1 MEGQNREALIDQ
13 HLKGLLSGQ
22 SDDDF
27 LIISFGEL
35 YVQFVKD
42 LSADHPSLYGEV
54 VSNYYLEDLLS
65 DIQVSKI
72 KQLGFD
78 DPTPGVEE
86 TGASDPNFSR
96 TFNVSSSVLLGD
108 VVRITSSVFDD
119 IFSIDRDLDLEY
131 RLEVTS
137 EPSIKAD
144 PSAGLPKEATKIMPE
159 PDSDIGTNSE
169 LGSNTEH
176 LSRLIATFRERLID
190 LSRSNRLINYRHS
203 ESSNTHIRIINCGL
217 NDLVGAID
225 SGRSLEFD
233 ALTYSDSDS
242 DDEDTPEFKAEFE
255 AAILSDPEYLE
266 NVHSQNLEGSD
277 DPEAQSQFERA
288 LKNRIRTKLG
298 LRPLHDSL
306 PASPAVIARALGI
319 DPSYELELDSDD
331 ISQGRFGQ
339 IQTLFLPPRMEAKL
353 GKIRDSARRSIEE
366 SGINRLYLAIGF
378 LEWREADHSDRPNY
392 APLLVIPV
400 KIERQSS
407 ANRWRYFLS
416 KTDEP
421 MTDNIALR
429 IRMGNENI
437 DLPVFDDVRSIE
449 EYFDKTRNAIK
460 EKEGWKVHNYATV
473 GLFSFANIE
482 IWADLDEERW
492 ADNPL
497 SENQNVGAI
506 FGGGEFSS
514 DLFAEEFQI
523 DSPEITS
530 QIPPLILNADS
541 SQLSTI
547 IDALSERN
555 LAVKGPPGT
564 GKSQTIANLIGA
576 ALFKGKKVL
585 FLAEKMA
592 ALEVVK
598 SRLDDVGLGE
608 FALEL
613 HSSKGNTRNVIAGL
627 NDRLENRP
635 SDPSNGDIETKIDH
649 LESLKQQ
656 LNEYV
661 EVINSPAAKTGKTIH
676 DVLWASQNRR
686 HIFSD
691 PAFRGLNI
699 AGAEK
704 MNLVSRERCETA
716 LDVFENSARDIEKNY
731 GSLEGHPWSWIEQ
744 PVDTFSRDELVDS
757 VSKYLVQLEEL
768 DEITQRLST
777 LGIGADLDSPAQL
790 AHLSNFIERIPPAH
804 GDSLPQL
811 LPLLSDP
818 NARQSIDSLIQLT
831 ISRGNYQDDLTPI
844 INIEAP
850 INDLEKLVEHVRNK
864 PNFIDSSI
872 SIQEVSDAKVLIA
885 SRIALIQNAQVQEKE
900 ISEAFGASGNL
911 SGKDIELL
919 IEASALV
926 FEAEDNVLELIS
938 EHLSGPRA
946 LADLETA
953 LSQAQELIERKE
965 DLSQRF
971 QIDAIG
977 LPEHLREEALI
988 IKTTGLVGRLLPTYR
1003 KAKRS
1008 WVSIARSDNSD
1019 NRSRS
1024 KDPEGMAQD
1033 LEELASFKAGEHR
1046 FNSDERLT
1054 ELVTSGFRGLD
1065 TDFETWHKT
1074 AKFMNEAREL
1084 AQSNDVLGPIVW
1096 SVLNHGLGDRLAR
1109 IKRLIASGGTSHLRE
1124 VGSTDDFGPN
1134 ETLDDKLSESLVIHR
1149 WCSDLEE
1156 LGASV
1161 DLVEDT
1167 RLSNVEEILVFIS
1180 DYRRICSQ
1188 IDESTDALNILKGC
1202 GIEPEESMQ
1211 QIAKTLQYAGLLTAE
1226 FPDDANWTAS
1236 LFAENVTE
1244 MISELSIIRSQL
1256 TEWSSKAKVLRTP
1269 LEEVSTAEFAA
1280 QFFRPEDRSFRVL
1293 RDRFKL
1299 CTSDPQAIGSWNRY
1313 LETSNV
1319 CSELKLNKFSGL
1331 FDSTR
1336 PFSLAE
1342 GYQGVY
1348 WHSLARRAFKQNPV
1362 LTQFSGESQEA
1373 ARTRFKELDQEIM
1386 KLNRILIASRLRR
1399 NPRPSGIRN
1408 GPRGNWTEMSL
1419 INVLLPQ
1426 QKPRVKIRDLVRR
1439 AGRSLQALQPCF
1451 MMSPSSVAQFLE
1463 PGAIDF
1469 DIVIIDEA
1477 SQMRP
1482 EESIG
1487 AIARSRQSVVVGD
1500 PMQLPPTSFF
1510 NRVDTLVED
1519 LEEDLEDDSIL
1530 DMALASFTPYRDLRW
1545 HYRSRHHDLIRF
1557 SNKHFYDDRLIVFPS
1572 PANTDETDQGV
1583 RYHKADATYMGA
1595 GGNPHEAQ
1603 MVAAAAI
1610 RALKERPDWSLG
1622 VVAVN
1627 REQTDLIR
1635 TEFDQLLLR
1644 DGAARAAWN
1653 SWEGTLYPG
1662 FIKNL
1667 ENVQGDER
1675 DRIIISTVYG
1685 PNEEGRVLQRFGP
1698 IINKNGHRRLN
1709 VLYTRAKQRVDL
1721 FSSMTA
1727 SDVRVE
1733 NQSSLG
1739 ARALHG
1745 YLDYAAT
1752 LRLDSGT
1759 PTGRDPD
1766 SEFEIFVADALRT
1779 AGYEAVPQIGAGGY
1793 FIDLG
1798 VRHPSYP
1805 HGFLAGIECDGA
1817 TYHSAKSAKDR
1828 DALRQGVLEDM
1839 GWTIYRVWSTDW
1851 FNDPGNETR
1860 KLVAFLDQLRSQ
1872 QIRATEPTE
1881 ELPWEAD
1888 QDQTEEDSGQDH
1900 SAESQELLDDWD
1912 DEDNLSDEFHGVT
1925 HEEPIDTRNLAD
1937 ASNIQLP
1944 LTSESPVSETDQV
1957 PPRAAE
1963 ESESVPS
1970 TDSSISVDRAR
1981 QQLIRLR
1988 EGSLQR
1994 NFRDS
1999 PRDQGL
2005 LRRSM
2010 LEALLNS
2017 RPTTKEQFQ
2026 MDIPQSLR
2034 LNTDPQQ
2041 IEGFLEYVLAIIK
2054 QIGPH

>member
-1 MEGQNREALIDQ
+1 
-13 HLKGLLSGQ
+13 
-22 SDDDF
+22 
-27 LIISFGEL
+27 
-35 YVQFVKD
+35 
-42 LSADHPSLYGEV
+42 
-54 VSNYYLEDLLS
+54 
-65 DIQVSKI
+65 
-72 KQLGFD
+72 
-78 DPTPGVEE
+78 
-86 TGASDPNFSR
+86 
-96 TFNVSSSVLLGD
+96 
-108 VVRITSSVFDD
+108 
-119 IFSIDRDLDLEY
+119 
-131 RLEVTS
+131 
-137 EPSIKAD
+137 
-144 PSAGLPKEATKIMPE
+144 MPE
-159 PDSDIGTNSE
+159 NAEIVDSESTAA
-169 LGSNTEH
+169 SNTAH
-176 LSRLIATFRERLID
+176 LSRLIATFRERLVD

-203 ESSNTHIRIINCGL
+203 ESSNTHIRIIDCGL
-217 NDLVGAID
+217 NDLVAALD
-225 SGRSLEFD
+225 NGRSLEFN
-233 ALTYSDSDS
+233 ALTYSNSDS
-242 DDEDTPEFKAEFE
+242 DDEDTAEFKAEFE
-255 AAILSDPEYLE
+255 SAILSDPEYLK

-288 LKNRIRTKLG
+288 LKNRIRTDLG
-298 LRPLHDSL
+298 LKPLHDSL

-331 ISQGRFGQ
+331 RSQGRFSQ

-366 SGINRLYLAIGF
+366 SGINRLYLAVGF
-378 LEWREADHSDRPNY
+378 LEWREAEHSDRPNY

-416 KTDEP
+416 QTDEP

-429 IRMGNENI
+429 IRMSSENI

-449 EYFDKTRNAIK
+449 EYFEKTRNAIK
-460 EKEGWKVHNYATV
+460 GKDGWNVHYNATV

-482 IWADLDEERW
+482 IWADLDEKKW
-492 ADNPL
+492 SDNPL

-506 FGGGEFSS
+506 FGGGAFSS
-514 DLFAEEFQI
+514 DLFAEEYEI

-530 QIPPLILNADS
+530 EIPPLILNADS

-547 IDALSERN
+547 IDALRERN

-608 FALEL
+608 FVLEL

-635 SDPSNGDIETKIDH
+635 SDPSNGDIETKIEH
-649 LESLKQQ
+649 LEYLKQQ

-686 HIFSD
+686 HIFLDLS
-691 PAFRGLNI
+691 FRGLNI

-704 MNLVSRERCETA
+704 MDLVSRERCETA
-716 LDVFENSARDIEKNY
+716 LDVFENSARDIEKSY

-744 PVDTFSRDELVDS
+744 SVDTFSRDDLVDS
-757 VSKYLVQLEEL
+757 VGRYLVQLEEL

-777 LGIGADLDSPAQL
+777 LGIDANLDSPAQL
-790 AHLSNFIERIPPAH
+790 THLSNFIERIPPVH
-804 GDSLPQL
+804 VDLLPQL
-811 LPLLSDP
+811 LPFLSDP
-818 NARQSIDSLIQLT
+818 NARQSIDSFIKLKIGK
-831 ISRGNYQDDLTPI
+831 GNYQVELTPI

-850 INDLEKLVEHVRNK
+850 IKDLENLVEHVRNK
-864 PNFIDSSI
+864 PNFIDPSTSFR
-872 SIQEVSDAKVLIA
+872 EVSEARVLIA
-885 SRIALIQNAQVQEKE
+885 SRITLIRNAQVQGKA
-900 ISEAFGASGNL
+900 IAEAFGASGNL

-919 IEASALV
+919 IEASELV
-926 FEAEDNVLELIS
+926 FGADDNVLELIS
-938 EHLSGPRA
+938 EDLSGPRA
-946 LADLETA
+946 LADLGTA
-953 LSQAQELIERKE
+953 FSKAQELIKRRE

-977 LPEHLREEALI
+977 LPENLREEALI

-1008 WVSIARSDNSD
+1008 WISIARSDNSD

-1024 KDPEGMAQD
+1024 KDPEGIAQD
-1033 LEELASFKAGEHR
+1033 LEKLASFKAEEQR
-1046 FNSDERLT
+1046 FNADERLT

-1074 AKFMNEAREL
+1074 AKFMNVAREI
-1084 AQSNDVLGPIVW
+1084 AQSDDVLGPIVW
-1096 SVLNHGLGDRLAR
+1096 SVLKHGLGDRLAR
-1109 IKRLIASGGTSHLRE
+1109 IKRLIASGGTSHLKE
-1124 VGSTDDFGPN
+1124 VTSTDDFGPN
-1134 ETLDDKLSESLVIHR
+1134 EALDDKLSKLQLIHQ
-1149 WCSDLEE
+1149 WCSSLEE

-1161 DLVEDT
+1161 GIVEEA
-1167 RLSNVEEILVFIS
+1167 RLSHVEEILVKIS
-1180 DYRRICSQ
+1180 DFRQICNQ

-1202 GIEPEESMQ
+1202 GIEPEESTE
-1211 QIAKTLQYAGLLTAE
+1211 QIANTLQYADQLIVG
-1226 FPDDANWTAS
+1226 FPDDANWTTG

-1244 MISELSIIRSQL
+1244 KISELSIIRSQL
-1256 TEWSSKAKVLRTP
+1256 TEWSSKATVLRTP
-1269 LEEVSTAEFAA
+1269 LEEVSTAAFAEE
-1280 QFFRPEDRSFRVL
+1280 FFRPEYRSFRVL
-1293 RDRFKL
+1293 RDRFKF
-1299 CTSDPQAIGSWNRY
+1299 CTSDPQAIGTWNRY

-1319 CSELKLNKFSGL
+1319 CSELKLDKFSGL

-1336 PFSLAE
+1336 PFRLVE

-1362 LTQFSGESQEA
+1362 LTQFSGESLEVV
-1373 ARTRFKELDQEIM
+1373 RTRFKELDQEILE
-1386 KLNRILIASRLRR
+1386 LNRLLIGSRLRK
-1399 NPRPSGIRN
+1399 NQRPAGIRN
-1408 GPRGNWTEMSL
+1408 GPRRNWTEMQL

-1482 EESIG
+1482 EEAIG

-1510 NRVDTLVED
+1510 NRVDTLEED

-1530 DMALASFTPYRDLRW
+1530 DMALHSFTPYRDLRW

-1557 SNKHFYDDRLIVFPS
+1557 SNKHFYEDRLIVFPS
-1572 PANTDETDQGV
+1572 PANRDETDQGV

-1595 GGNPHEAQ
+1595 GGNPHEAK

-1610 RALKERPDWSLG
+1610 RALKERPDWSIG

-1635 TEFDQLLLR
+1635 IEFDQMLLK
-1644 DGAARAAWN
+1644 DGAARKAWN
-1653 SWEGTLYPG
+1653 DWEGTLYPG

-1727 SDVRVE
+1727 SDVRIDDR
-1733 NQSSLG
+1733 SSLG

-1766 SEFEIFVADALRT
+1766 SEFEIFVADALRA
-1779 AGYEAVPQIGAGGY
+1779 AGYEVIPQIGAGGY

-1798 VRHPSYP
+1798 VRHPSYL

-1839 GWTIYRVWSTDW
+1839 GWSIYRVWSTDW
-1851 FNDPGNETR
+1851 FNDSRSETR
-1860 KLVAFLDQLRSQ
+1860 KLIAYLEQLRSQ
-1872 QIRATEPTE
+1872 KTKAAESKE
-1881 ELPWEAD
+1881 ELPWETNLVQSE
-1888 QDQTEEDSGQDH
+1888 QDPEDKGH
-1900 SAESQELLDDWD
+1900 SPESQELLEYWD
-1912 DEDNLSDEFHGVT
+1912 DGDDLSDEFQGFTNEGPLGTGNSV
-1925 HEEPIDTRNLAD
+1925 D
-1937 ASNIQLP
+1937 SSSIQLP
-1944 LTSESPVSETDQV
+1944 LAPGSPDSPTEESSSRV
-1957 PPRAAE
+1957 AE
-1963 ESESVPS
+1963 ESGPPSS
-1970 TDSSISVDRAR
+1970 TDSLISVDRAR

-1988 EGSLQR
+1988 EGSLR
-1994 NFRDS
+1994 RRFRDS

-2017 RPTTKEQFQ
+2017 RPSSKEQFQ
-2026 MDIPQSLR
+2026 MDIAQSLR

-2041 IEGFLEYVLAIIK
+2041 IDEFLDYVLAIIN
-2054 QIGPH
+2054 QISPH